1 MENYKK
7 TIGNF
12 GEEETVKYLR
22 KKGYKILECNFNVRG
37 GEIDIIAH
45 KNGYVV
51 FVEVKTRKDDQL
63 GSGAEAVTYTKRQKI
78 IKAAQYYLLKVG
90 ECDVRF
96 DVVEVIGN
104 IENGMFKLQKLNH
117 IENAF

>member
-1 MENYKK
+1 MDNYKK

-12 GEEETVKYLR
+12 GEEEAVKFLR

-45 KNGYVV
+45 KSGYVV
-51 FVEVKTRKDDQL
+51 FVEVKTRKDNSL
-63 GSGAEAVTYTKRQKI
+63 GSGAEAVTYTKRQRI
-78 IKAAQYYLLKVG
+78 IKAAQCYLLKVG

-96 DVVEVIGN
+96 DVVEVTGN
-104 IENGMFKLQKLNH
+104 IENSKFKLQKINH